1 MSLVLFGISL
11 VLGSAAIA
19 VWISVRFPQLKPQ
32 RLGVI
37 MIHLVVAM
45 VLGQLVPFGLLL
57 PIDASAAVQLMAGI
71 FTLALP
77 VLVYTLLITIW
88 LLRVAQNAL
97 GGMLR

>member
-1 MSLVLFGISL
+1 MSLVLFGIFL

-19 VWISVRFPQLKPQ
+19 VWIAVRFPQLRPQ